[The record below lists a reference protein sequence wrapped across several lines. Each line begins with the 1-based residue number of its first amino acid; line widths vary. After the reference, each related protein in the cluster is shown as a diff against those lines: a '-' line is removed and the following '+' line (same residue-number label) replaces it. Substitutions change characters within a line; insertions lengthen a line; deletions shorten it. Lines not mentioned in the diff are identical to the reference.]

1 MLDLSK
7 IEAGKFKITN
17 RKYHPLEFFEDIVEI
32 NAKSAQ
38 LKQLAFNFYLN
49 NLPRQLEGDFLR
61 LKQVITN
68 LLSNALKFTQSGHVS
83 LSVICNNLPN
93 EMVELIIKV
102 DDTGSGISK
111 NNIKKLF
118 SAFSQVD
125 DEINIEYQGSG
136 LGLAI
141 SRDIIKMMKGSI
153 NVISEERIGTSFVVK
168 VQQKV
173 LDSQGIYD
181 NQDSFIDKRVLIID
195 PKPESRRNTAR
206 LLKHAGMVTTSAESC
221 EFLASLSND
230 TRLPKFDFC
239 FITLPQEK
247 SVERVAF
254 LEQLEHI
261 NPKKII
267 ILYSGC
273 KPIEQHDP
281 FNSRVSKQ
289 IMLPFT
295 LSKLRSISN
304 LQQGENISPI
314 QRKLHNIPVLSV
326 LAVDDM
332 PINLKLLTMFL
343 KDSKINLTTA
353 NSRSAAIEQCK
364 KTEYDLILMDIQMPN
379 IDGVQTT
386 QHIRKIAL
394 NMGTPI
400 IALTAHAFNEDK
412 QRFLSSGFDDFLPK
426 PIDLECLI
434 KVIELWCK
442 RPDSQ
447 TFSAP
452 KVVSL
457 DSASLVSLDW
467 ELAVKRANYNEQAAR
482 ELLSEFVIM
491 LPTMIHDIQADQEM
505 SRFNSVHD
513 NIHKLHGA
521 CCYTG
526 VPRLK
531 RLCLEIES
539 QFKTDRL
546 DGLELNLD
554 ALAEEANLIVKA
566 AQECINQSID

>member
-1 MLDLSK
+1 
-7 IEAGKFKITN
+7 
-17 RKYHPLEFFEDIVEI
+17 
-32 NAKSAQ
+32 
-38 LKQLAFNFYLN
+38 
-49 NLPRQLEGDFLR
+49 
-61 LKQVITN
+61 
-68 LLSNALKFTQSGHVS
+68 
-83 LSVICNNLPN
+83 
-93 EMVELIIKV
+93 MVELIIKV

-181 NQDSFIDKRVLIID
+181 NQDSFINKRVLIID

-379 IDGVQTT
+379 LDGVQTT

-434 KVIELWCK
+434 KVIELWCE

>member
-1 MLDLSK
+1 
-7 IEAGKFKITN
+7 
-17 RKYHPLEFFEDIVEI
+17 
-32 NAKSAQ
+32 
-38 LKQLAFNFYLN
+38 
-49 NLPRQLEGDFLR
+49 
-61 LKQVITN
+61 
-68 LLSNALKFTQSGHVS
+68 
-83 LSVICNNLPN
+83 
-93 EMVELIIKV
+93 
-102 DDTGSGISK
+102 
-111 NNIKKLF
+111 
-118 SAFSQVD
+118 
-125 DEINIEYQGSG
+125 
-136 LGLAI
+136 
-141 SRDIIKMMKGSI
+141 
-153 NVISEERIGTSFVVK
+153 
-168 VQQKV
+168 
-173 LDSQGIYD
+173 
-181 NQDSFIDKRVLIID
+181 
-195 PKPESRRNTAR
+195 
-206 LLKHAGMVTTSAESC
+206 
-221 EFLASLSND
+221 
-230 TRLPKFDFC
+230 
-239 FITLPQEK
+239 
-247 SVERVAF
+247 
-254 LEQLEHI
+254 
-261 NPKKII
+261 
-267 ILYSGC
+267 
-273 KPIEQHDP
+273 
-281 FNSRVSKQ
+281 
-289 IMLPFT
+289 
-295 LSKLRSISN
+295 
-304 LQQGENISPI
+304 
-314 QRKLHNIPVLSV
+314 
-326 LAVDDM
+326 M

-353 NSRSAAIEQCK
+353 NSGSAAIEQCK

-379 IDGVQTT
+379 LDGVQTT

-434 KVIELWCK
+434 KVIELWCE

-526 VPRLK
+526 VPRLQ
-531 RLCLEIES
+531 RLCFEIES